1 MRLQV
6 SLFALI
12 FLCGAAVGFVQQK
25 PSVPSH
31 TSSAPQSPAVQ
42 PAAPTGVRALDQ
54 EDAQA
59 LKSDLNRMRSLLQ
72 QMETNI
78 AFVQNTQTPLKHQFE
93 LEIDMWRLQIDDMD
107 RRVRSASAR

>member
-1 MRLQV
+1 MRS
-6 SLFALI
+6 SLFALV

-25 PSVPSH
+25 PAAPPPHPS
-31 TSSAPQSPAVQ
+31 SGQQQQPQAAA
-42 PAAPTGVRALDQ
+42 PAAHAIDQ

-59 LKSDLNRMRSLLQ
+59 LKADLNRMRSLLQ

-93 LEIDMWRLQIDDMD
+93 LEMDMWRLQVDDME
-107 RRVRSASAR
+107 RRVRAASAR